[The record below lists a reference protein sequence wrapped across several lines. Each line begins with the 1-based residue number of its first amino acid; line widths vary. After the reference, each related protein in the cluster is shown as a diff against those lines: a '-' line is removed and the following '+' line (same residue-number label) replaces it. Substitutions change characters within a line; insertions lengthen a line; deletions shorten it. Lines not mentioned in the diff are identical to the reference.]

1 MRGIEIR
8 RIHLRSVF
16 VPPLQGGGEW
26 LEDGIL
32 VLVLGLRA
40 GRSTPSYHISGFQP
54 SVWPGPKACHV
65 IAWAE
70 ASTASA
76 GPGNRSCSSPKP
88 CKGET
93 RMALSSAILDRAFK
107 GEL

>member
-8 RIHLRSVF
+8 RIELRSVF
-16 VPPLQGGGEW
+16 VPPLQGGRERFG
-26 LEDGIL
+26 DGI
-32 VLVLGLRA
+32 LVLGLRA

-54 SVWPGPKACHV
+54 AGQSGPKACNV

-76 GPGNRSCSSPKP
+76 GPGKRTQNSPEP

-93 RMALSSAILDRAFK
+93 RVTLSPTIPDRTFK